1 MIRKIAVL
9 LRVED
14 LEQRRRW
21 VAAPIGSHL
30 VDLVEHEDRVSRAG
44 NFHLLENPARHGA
57 DVGPAM
63 TADLGLVVDAAKREP
78 DELAPQR
85 SRNRLAEAGLANAG
99 RPHEAENRRAE
110 ALRAL
115 ADGHVLQDPFFDFLD
130 TIVVFVEHG
139 SSGLDVP

>member
-1 MIRKIAVL
+1 MIRRIAVL

-30 VDLVEHEDRVSRAG
+30 VDLVEHEDRVARAG
-44 NFHLLENPARHGA
+44 HFHLLENPARHGA

-63 TADLGLVVDAAKREP
+63 STDLGLVVDATEREP

-85 SRNRLAEAGLANAG
+85 PRNRLAEAGLADAG
-99 RPHEAENRRAE
+99 RPNDAEDRRAGD
-110 ALRAL
+110 LRAL
-115 ADGHVLQDPFFDFLD
+115 ADGH
-130 TIVVFVEHG
+130 
-139 SSGLDVP
+139 

>member
-30 VDLVEHEDRVSRAG
+30 VDLVEHEDRVARAG
-44 NFHLLENPARHGA
+44 HFHLLENPARHGA

-63 TADLGLVVDAAKREP
+63 SADLGLVVDAAEREA

-85 SRNRLAEAGLANAG
+85 PRNRLAEAGLADAG
-99 RPHEAENRRAE
+99 RPHEAQGPRAGAARARPGGRAPPRP
-110 ALRAL
+110 AL
-115 ADGHVLQDPFFDFLD
+115 
-130 TIVVFVEHG
+130 
-139 SSGLDVP
+139 